1 MMFLLI
7 VMSVLAPLSGNL
19 LMPSTAAK
27 ATFDVCAIGNALV
40 DIIADANDAFLAAQG
55 IAKGGMTLVDDTRAE
70 ALYKLIGPAVEMSG
84 GSAANTA
91 NGIASLG
98 GHPAYMGKVKNDA
111 FGKIY
116 QHDLHAQGVH
126 FNTPVA
132 TAGVGTGRCL
142 ILVTPDAQRSMNTY
156 LGAAVEFGDGDIE
169 PEVIQNAQ
177 VTYLEGYLFDRPAA
191 KQAFR
196 QAASIARAANRKIA
210 LTLSDTFCVS
220 RHREEFMEFIRHDV
234 DILFANENE
243 MLALQQSNNLDAA
256 IAATREICDMVITTR
271 SEKGAVIAAGKETIT
286 VAAQPVAK
294 LVDTTGAGD
303 LYAAGFLFGLTHGK
317 TLAEAGHIGA
327 IAAAEII
334 SHYGPRPQVKLK
346 TLI

>member
-1 MMFLLI
+1 MHLTDT
-7 VMSVLAPLSGNL
+7 SAR
-19 LMPSTAAK
+19 
-27 ATFDVCAIGNALV
+27 FDVCAIGNALV
-40 DIIADANDAFLAAQG
+40 DIIADASDAFLAEQR
-55 IAKGGMTLVDDTRAE
+55 IAKGGMTLVDDARAD
-70 ALYKLIGPAVEMSG
+70 AIYKLVGPAVEMSG

-98 GHPAYMGKVKNDA
+98 GTPAYMGKVKNDA

-116 QHDLHAQGVH
+116 QHDLRAQGVH
-126 FNTPVA
+126 FNTPAA
-132 TAGVGTGRCL
+132 TEGPATGRCL

-156 LGAAVEFGDGDIE
+156 LGTAVEFGEGDIE
-169 PEVIQNAQ
+169 PDVIQNAQ
-177 VTYLEGYLFDRPAA
+177 VTYLEGYLFDRPEA

-196 QAASIARAANRKIA
+196 HAAHIARVAKRKIA

-220 RHREEFMEFIRHDV
+220 RHRDEFLEFIRRDV

-243 MLALQQSNNLDAA
+243 MLALHGSNNLDAA
-256 IAATREICDMVITTR
+256 IAETRKICDLVVTTR
-271 SEKGAVIAAGKETIT
+271 SEKGAVITGVNETVT
-286 VAAQPVAK
+286 VAAEPVAT

-303 LYAAGFLFGLTHGK
+303 LYAAGFLFGLTHGRS
-317 TLAEAGHIGA
+317 LAEAGRIGA

-334 SHYGPRPQVKLK
+334 SHYGPRPQKKLA